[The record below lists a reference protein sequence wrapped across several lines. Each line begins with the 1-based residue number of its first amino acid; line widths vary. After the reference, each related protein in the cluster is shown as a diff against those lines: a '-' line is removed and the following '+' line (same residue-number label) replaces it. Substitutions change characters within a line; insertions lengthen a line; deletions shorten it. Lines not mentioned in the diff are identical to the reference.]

1 MMRALLRLL
10 LWVEES
16 AVALAIFDL
25 DNTLI
30 AGDSDYAWGEF
41 LVRTGLVDQDR
52 FREANEY
59 FYQQYKAGQLDID
72 EYLEFAL
79 KPLTEHSQEKLA
91 ELHEAFMQTM
101 IEPIL
106 LPKAF
111 ELLQWH
117 RERGDFLL
125 IITATNTFVTA
136 PIGRKLGVDA
146 LLGIEPEIENARY
159 TGRYLGI
166 PTFQGGKVKRL
177 YAWLAE
183 QPYDLK
189 GSYFYSDSHNDLP
202 LLELVEHP
210 VAVDADEKLSA
221 LAAERGWRQISL
233 RG

>member
-1 MMRALLRLL
+1 M
-10 LWVEES
+10 
-16 AVALAIFDL
+16 ALAIFDL

-41 LVRTGLVDQDR
+41 LVRANLVDQDR
-52 FREANEY
+52 FREANDY

-79 KPLTEHSQEKLA
+79 KPLCDHSLDELA
-91 ELHEAFMQTM
+91 ALHERFMEEM

-111 ELLQWH
+111 ELLRWH

-146 LLGIEPEIENARY
+146 LLGVEPELQDGRY

-166 PTFQGGKVKRL
+166 PTFQQGKVKRL
-177 YAWLAE
+177 YAWLSE
-183 QPYDLK
+183 QSYDLK

-202 LLELVEHP
+202 LLELVDHP
-210 VAVDADEKLSA
+210 VAVDADESLST
-221 LAAERGWRQISL
+221 LAEARGWRKMSL
-233 RG
+233 RD